1 MILLLRII
9 VVGIK
14 IIFGDFIVRLKGRLK
29 STYILLELMK
39 NMGEYNI
46 YRRYDD

>member
-14 IIFGDFIVRLKGRLK
+14 IIFGDFIVRLKGGLK
-29 STYILLELMK
+29 KYLYSFRIDEKYGGI
-39 NMGEYNI
+39 
-46 YRRYDD
+46 